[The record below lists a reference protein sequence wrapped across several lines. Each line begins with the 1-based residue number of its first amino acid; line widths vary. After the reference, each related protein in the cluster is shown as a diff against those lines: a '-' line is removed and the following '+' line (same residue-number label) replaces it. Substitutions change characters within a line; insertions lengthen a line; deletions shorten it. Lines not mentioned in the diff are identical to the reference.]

1 MAEIEVTGEF
11 PTGDVLFAS
20 CDSKYFNEF
29 GIPLVY
35 SCNIA
40 GNDLH
45 VHVMHPTVDDY
56 STAAVLKNDVDTH
69 FLFSHT

>member
-45 VHVMHPTVDDY
+45 IQVIISY
-56 STAAVLKNDVDTH
+56 VLLNSGEKFCKDISGSKCKGT
-69 FLFSHT
+69 